1 MLLPVISLL
10 LAVVTSATAAVAQT
24 QLSSVRI
31 ASGFVSPTHVTSPV
45 GDEDRL
51 FVCEQSSGLI
61 KVIKRGAVLS
71 TPFLNVRARILP
83 GSEQGLLCLAFDP
96 RYPINGYF
104 YVSYTRAGDG
114 ASVIERYNV
123 SSSNPDV
130 AAPNSGVVCF
140 GPITQP
146 YANHNGG
153 NIQFGPDGKLY
164 FGLGD
169 GGSADDPHC
178 SAQNKQSLLGKMLR
192 LEASTVPFSVPGDN
206 PFVGNSAYR
215 PEIWALGLRNPWRFS
230 FDRLTGDMFLGD
242 VGQSTQEE
250 LDFEPA
256 RTGGRNYGWKVM
268 EGTTCFGTTAC
279 NNPPACNS
287 AALTLPFH
295 SYANSSNC
303 SITGGYVYRGCSIPD
318 LRGTYFFGD
327 FCSGRIWSLR
337 YSGSTV
343 TELRDRTSELV
354 PGVGRINEIS
364 SFGEDA
370 RGELQRRRL
379 LRRRDLQGRR
389 ARRRTRRRPRPR
401 QEGQQRR
408 DSVLRTLW
416 AAPARGLRRLH
427 PAARP
432 DEHSRRARAVAH
444 QHADPDL
451 GWHARADPAGDHAA
465 GVHRCERAGLDPGA
479 WGGRPLDRLR
489 AMGDVRRG
497 RELRLRHLQ
506 RAAHHDGVAR
516 AHHSASASA

>member
-1 MLLPVISLL
+1 MPLPVITLL
-10 LAVVTSATAAVAQT
+10 LALATSATAVAAQT
-24 QLSSVRI
+24 QLSTVRV
-31 ASGFVSPTHVTSPV
+31 ASGFASPTYVTSPV

-51 FVCEQSSGLI
+51 FVCEQSTGLI
-61 KVIKRGAVLS
+61 KVIKRGVVLP
-71 TPFLNVRARILP
+71 TPFLNVRIKILP
-83 GSEQGLLCLAFDP
+83 GSEQGLLGLAFDP
-96 RYPINGYF
+96 RYPVNGYF

-114 ASVIERYNV
+114 ASVIERYSV
-123 SSSNPDV
+123 SASNPDV
-130 AAPNSGVVCF
+130 AAPNSAVVCF

-146 YANHNGG
+146 YTNHNGG
-153 NIQFGPDGKLY
+153 NIQFGPDGRLY

-169 GGSADDPHC
+169 GGAADDPHC
-178 SAQNKQSLLGKMLR
+178 NAQNKQSLLGKMLR
-192 LEASTVPFSVPGDN
+192 LDASTVPFSVPTDN
-206 PFVGNSAYR
+206 PFVGNTAYR

-268 EGTTCFGTTAC
+268 EGTNCFATAAC

-295 SYANSSNC
+295 TYANSSNC

-354 PGVGRINEIS
+354 PNVGRINEIS

-370 RGELQRRRL
+370 RGELYVVDYYDGEILKIVARDGGPAVDLGLGKTGSNGEIPFFEVCGRL
-379 LRRRDLQGRR
+379 ERGADADFILRR
-389 ARRRTRRRPRPR
+389 
-401 QEGQQRR
+401 
-408 DSVLRTLW
+408 
-416 AAPARGLRRLH
+416 APAHTPAVLVLSLTNTPIQIWGGTLVPIPPAITLPVSTDASGRVSIPVRG
-427 PAARP
+427 
-432 DEHSRRARAVAH
+432 
-444 QHADPDL
+444 
-451 GWHARADPAGDHAA
+451 AA
-465 GVHRCERAGLDPGA
+465 GRSTIYGQWVMYDAGASFGFGISNA
-479 WGGRPLDRLR
+479 LR
-489 AMGDVRRG
+489 ITTG
-497 RELRLRHLQ
+497 
-506 RAAHHDGVAR
+506 
-516 AHHSASASA
+516 